1 MRPNK
6 IFTVNFPVL
15 QEGNSHQNTAI
26 HRRSRETAK
35 KPLDFR
41 RSQHLSPPVSAQKEN
56 LQRFKVVENSLKDF
70 HKYQLYSGSLVVR
83 VARAKTEAHHSPCL
97 LPRSNSTA
105 SSFKTT
111 YQSFNDKVELCR
123 PCIRPSNATPKSMWR
138 RLVPQSLPQP
148 TNKLKIVG
156 KNLQVM

>member
-6 IFTVNFPVL
+6 IFTVSFPVL
-15 QEGNSHQNTAI
+15 QEGTSQQTTAI
-26 HRRSRETAK
+26 HRRSRDTVK
-35 KPLDFR
+35 KPLDFGR
-41 RSQHLSPPVSAQKEN
+41 TQHLSPSVSAQKEN
-56 LQRFKVVENSLKDF
+56 LQRFKAVEDSLKNF

-83 VARAKTEAHHSPCL
+83 VARAKTEAHYSPCMP
-97 LPRSNSTA
+97 PRSNS
-105 SSFKTT
+105 SSSYKTT

-148 TNKLKIVG
+148 SNKLKIVG